1 LTRRASGRAWGRL
14 LPCRTR
20 CVALPCRLALVC
32 ALLGGLLLAGC
43 GGLGSHSTGPADGP
57 PLRPVDFSSIPN
69 AIPREEPLSRYGN
82 RPSYQVLGETYH
94 TLPTSRGYVERGIA
108 SWYGTK
114 FQGRP
119 TSSREPYD
127 LYAMTAAHRSLPLP
141 CYVQVRN
148 LENNRRVVVKVND
161 RGPFHPNRIIDLS
174 YAAAGKLGILGKG
187 TGLVEVRAIDPR
199 RPEPVRKAPE
209 RTVGHPSLFVQVGA
223 FADRGNAYRLRE
235 RIQSS
240 LGQPVR
246 IDESTRPGYRIFRVQ
261 IGPLADVDTV
271 DRLDPHLAEVGI
283 ASTQVVIE

>member
-1 LTRRASGRAWGRL
+1 MRGSTVRSP
-14 LPCRTR
+14 LPCRTL
-20 CVALPCRLALVC
+20 CVGCPCRLALVC

-43 GGLGSHSTGPADGP
+43 GGLGSRPTGPADGP
-57 PLRPVDFSSIPN
+57 PPQPVDFSSIPD
-69 AIPREEPLSRYGN
+69 AIPREEPPSRYGN
-82 RPSYQVLGETYH
+82 RPSYQVQGETYH
-94 TLPTSRGYVERGIA
+94 TLSASRGYVERGIA

-114 FQGRP
+114 FHGRP

-127 LYAMTAAHRSLPLP
+127 LYAMTAAHRTLPLP

-148 LENNRRVVVKVND
+148 LENGRSVVVKVND

-187 TGLVEVRAIDPR
+187 TGLVEVRALDPR
-199 RPEPVRKAPE
+199 RPEPVRKAAAP
-209 RTVGHPSLFVQVGA
+209 TVGHPSMFIQVGA
-223 FADRGNAYRLRE
+223 FADRSNADRLRE
-235 RIQSS
+235 RIRSS

-271 DRLDPHLAEVGI
+271 DRLNPHLAELGI